1 MSGTPTHR
9 IVFRRRDLRVVVAA
23 LLVLAAG
30 CGASAQPTDEPVR
43 NATLSGHE
51 PTADAS
57 PVETRA
63 FWDRTSNWEDPRTR
77 NATITSRTR
86 TYHDVGGADAVIVYT
101 TPKKPYVRADRP
113 RSMSPAELAA
123 LATRSADVPEVG
135 TDSRPAGPASL
146 LGRNVT
152 VHALSGAGGPAP
164 GHVASTTTTDA
175 VVVVVVIGDV
185 EKRTV
190 ERVLGDV
197 TMYGGFDTD
206 G

>member
-1 MSGTPTHR
+1 MSGAHIQRT
-9 IVFRRRDLRVVVAA
+9 VFPRRELRVVVAA

-30 CGASAQPTDEPVR
+30 CGATAQPTDEPVR
-43 NATLSGHE
+43 NATLSGHD
-51 PTADAS
+51 PAADAS

-86 TYHDVGGADAVIVYT
+86 TYHDVHGADAVVVYT

-113 RSMSPAELAA
+113 RSMSPAGLAA
-123 LATRSADVPEVG
+123 LATRSADVPPVG
-135 TDSRPAGPASL
+135 TDSRPAGTASL
-146 LGRNVT
+146 LGGNVT
-152 VHALSGAGGPAP
+152 VHALSGAGGADP
-164 GHVASTTTTDA
+164 GRVASTTTNDA
-175 VVVVVVIGDV
+175 VVVVVVIGDADPQ
-185 EKRTV
+185 TV
-190 ERVLGDV
+190 ERVVGGV

>member
-1 MSGTPTHR
+1 MSGAR
-9 IVFRRRDLRVVVAA
+9 RCSIVLRRRDLRVVVAA

-51 PTADAS
+51 PMADAS

-86 TYHDVGGADAVIVYT
+86 TYNDVGGADAVVVYT

-123 LATRSADVPEVG
+123 LATRSTDVPEVG
-135 TDSRPAGPASL
+135 TDSRPADTASL

-152 VHALSGAGGPAP
+152 VHALSSAGGADPA
-164 GHVASTTTTDA
+164 HVASTTTNDA
-175 VVVVVVIGDV
+175 VVVVVVTGDV
-185 EKRTV
+185 GPRTV
-190 ERVLGDV
+190 ERVLGGV
-197 TMYGGFDTD
+197 TMYGGFEAA